1 MTNTISTFWANH
13 SEMILGIGYKG
24 VLAVVVL
31 AASYFVVKALHRS
44 IERAN
49 QQKERLDPTL
59 VPIIRTT
66 ASTAVYAI
74 CLVIILDI
82 FGVNTTSIIAL
93 LGAAGI
99 AVAFALK
106 DTLSNIAAGIMLLIL
121 RPFQKEDF
129 IECSSVTGTVKEI
142 RLFTTILETID
153 GLYISAPNSTL
164 WGAPLKNYTKNGKRR
179 MDQVIGI
186 SYSDS
191 IDRAFEVFREIIDN
205 EARFLSDPEPQM
217 MVRSLE
223 DSSVN
228 LTLRAWLLNDDYWT
242 AYWELNKRIKENIE
256 AAGLTIPFPQRDV
269 HMYDHTA
276 S

>member
-1 MTNTISTFWANH
+1 MTNTIADFWANH

-59 VPIIRTT
+59 VPILRTT
-66 ASTAVYAI
+66 ASVAIYAV
-74 CLVIILDI
+74 CLVIVLDI

-121 RPFQKEDF
+121 RPFRKDHF
-129 IECSSVTGTVKEI
+129 IECGSVTGTVKEI

-164 WGAPLKNYTKNGKRR
+164 WAEPVKNYTMNGKRR

-191 IDRAFEVFREIIDN
+191 IDRAFEVFREIINN
-205 EARFLSDPEPQM
+205 EPRFLSDPEPQM
-217 MVRSLE
+217 MVRSLG

-228 LTLRAWLLNDDYWT
+228 LTLRAWLINDDYWT

-269 HMYDHTA
+269 HMYDHTG
-276 S
+276 

>member
-1 MTNTISTFWANH
+1 MTNSIRTFWENH

-24 VLAVVVL
+24 ILAVVVL
-31 AASYFVVKALHRS
+31 TASYFIVKALHRS
-44 IERAN
+44 IRRVN
-49 QQKERLDPTL
+49 DPKERLDPTL
-59 VPIIRTT
+59 LPIILTT
-66 ASTAVYAI
+66 SSIAVYSL

-82 FGVNTTSIIAL
+82 FGLNTTSIIAL

-121 RPFQKEDF
+121 KPFRKDHF
-129 IECSSVTGTVKEI
+129 IECGSVTGTVKEI

-164 WGAPLKNYTKNGKRR
+164 WDTYIKNYTINGKRR

-191 IDRAFEVFREIIDN
+191 IDTAFEVFREIIDN
-205 EARFLSDPEPQM
+205 EPRFLSEPEPQM
-217 MVRSLE
+217 MVQSLG

-228 LTLRAWLLNDDYWT
+228 LTLRAWLVNDDYWT
-242 AYWELNKRIKENIE
+242 AYWELNKLIKEKIE

-276 S
+276 